1 MGSHAAPRSHRS
13 TVRGILRVHAVAGAA
28 SGSTSPPQPSRPKGK
43 QPPRP
48 PELPGLMH
56 SASMTAYLATQG
68 DLERLLLQW
77 RQQHGPFFE
86 FQVPGSPPVMVV
98 ADPEAIREVYEVLQY
113 HKSPRYKDLLPVLGS
128 QSMVMSEGH
137 TWKAQRDAFNPGFSS
152 SFLKTALPG
161 FISCTE
167 HLVERLEAAA
177 ESREVV
183 QLHHLTVLTTLEVIC
198 KVGFGEDI
206 DFLSAGRSG
215 PLWTAFEGLGRHV
228 AWFLDNVP
236 LNWMKDLPWNVSKT
250 QRMQQQLDSQLM
262 AILVKRLQEMGIS
275 VDRQAAAALA
285 GTDVVGG
292 SVASSA
298 GTGASSSSSSSAAK
312 CPFPG
317 VAAAV
322 SAAAAPDTAQRT
334 TLTSSSSS
342 SSSAASGSSSSSSSG
357 DAECPFGDTGTG
369 GEASAATEQMML
381 DSKDILMLAVK
392 LCQKESVDG
401 SLDLEML
408 LSQMKTFFAA
418 GHDTTAGLLG
428 WTMWYLCQHPEVER
442 RLAAEVAAV
451 LGSSSQPS
459 YQQLSEMRYLNA
471 VLKESLRVRP
481 PVGLLARWGPE
492 GSSLAGYDTSSK
504 VLLVSPYVQHMD
516 TQVWGPDAADFRPE
530 RWLEEGGL
538 AQRVPPYSYMPF
550 SRGPRNCI
558 GAQFA
563 LLEAKTILA
572 MMLQKFEFEY
582 AGDKPEEV
590 LMSVTA
596 HPKFGVP
603 LRVRRRAQPAAAG
616 AAAAGAGL

>member
-1 MGSHAAPRSHRS
+1 MGGHAAPRSHRS

-113 HKSPRYKDLLPVLGS
+113 HKSPRYKDLLPILGS

-177 ESREVV
+177 EQREVV

-285 GTDVVGG
+285 GADV
-292 SVASSA
+292 
-298 GTGASSSSSSSAAK
+298 
-312 CPFPG
+312 
-317 VAAAV
+317 
-322 SAAAAPDTAQRT
+322 RT
-334 TLTSSSSS
+334 TLTTSSSSS
-342 SSSAASGSSSSSSSG
+342 
-357 DAECPFGDTGTG
+357 DAECPFGDTDTG

-428 WTMWYLCQHPEVER
+428 WTMWYLCQHPQVER

-530 RWLEEGGL
+530 RWLEEGGP

-603 LRVRRRAQPAAAG
+603 LRVRRRAQPAAAAAA